1 MTAALSAT
9 AIVAVVAE
17 HAARRI
23 IRRTIRDLQRMP
35 SDLSSGDSAEQALI
49 PVATDDI
56 AAHLLRD
63 YIYRAAADWSNARIR
78 AYLDR

>member
-1 MTAALSAT
+1 MTTALFAT
-9 AIVAVVAE
+9 AIVAAVAE

-23 IRRTIRDLQRMP
+23 TRRTIRDLQRMP
-35 SDLSSGDSAEQALI
+35 SDLSSGDPAEQASI

-63 YIYRAAADWSNARIR
+63 YIYAAAEGWSNARIR